1 MRCLASVCR
10 NLVSLSLRR
19 CPRLTDIGFTRCQ
32 TLKLLRILSLRELP
46 NCSARILRYFPGC
59 LLRSLILDGISF
71 SSQENGQECPFL
83 ALNGLNCSSLQ
94 ELSMRGLCFSVTLII
109 TQLD

>member
-10 NLVSLSLRR
+10 NLVSLSLQR

-32 TLKLLRILSLRELP
+32 TLKLLRTLSLRELP
-46 NCSARILRYFPGC
+46 NCSARILRHFPGC
-59 LLRSLILDGISF
+59 LLSSLILDGVPFIQ
-71 SSQENGQECPFL
+71 QEEDQPRCPFL

-94 ELSMRGLCFSVTLII
+94 ELSLRGLNFLI
-109 TQLD
+109 